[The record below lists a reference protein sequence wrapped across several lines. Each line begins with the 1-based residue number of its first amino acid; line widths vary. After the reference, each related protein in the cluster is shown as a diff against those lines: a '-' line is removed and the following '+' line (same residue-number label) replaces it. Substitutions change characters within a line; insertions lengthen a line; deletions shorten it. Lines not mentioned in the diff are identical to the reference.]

1 METDS
6 IFIQNNATNRKEL
19 QNLQQRTTGNYE
31 SFGEMITISVGCNG
45 TIWNLDRPWKPEIF
59 QGASQAK

>member
-45 TIWNLDRPWKPEIF
+45 TI
-59 QGASQAK
+59 